1 LNTDNLKIEA
11 WLGKESLAKNDEP
24 QIESAPKQHLKR
36 ETRQEGGIMNTE
48 FLCIIPVDPKYVPT
62 ADGRESALAA
72 FTKMLPMA
80 DSVDAIEHKEIR
92 FIDAGMKFE
101 LVLCP
106 FCDSELD
113 QIWWGDAM
121 STAQRSAFENL
132 AVRLPCCDLPSTLN
146 NLNYK
151 MPSGFARF
159 LLQAREPKLGRY
171 LTVDGLQTLESILDT
186 PLKQIWAQHRNR
198 EHDQAR
204 KYRSEAHVAGSG
216 RR

>member
-1 LNTDNLKIEA
+1 
-11 WLGKESLAKNDEP
+11 
-24 QIESAPKQHLKR
+24 
-36 ETRQEGGIMNTE
+36 MNTE
-48 FLCIIPVDPKYVPT
+48 YLCIIPANPQYVPT
-62 ADGRESALAA
+62 VDGQESALAA

-80 DSVDAIEHKEIR
+80 ESVDVVVHKEIR

-101 LVLCP
+101 LVSCPLCE
-106 FCDSELD
+106 SELD

-121 STAQRSAFENL
+121 NTAQRSSFEKL
-132 AVRLPCCDLPSTLN
+132 DIRLPCCDAPSTLN

-171 LTVDGLQTLESILDT
+171 LTVDKLQALESILGT

-198 EHDQAR
+198 EQDQVR
-204 KYRSEAHVAGSG
+204 VYRSTAGA
-216 RR
+216 RRR

>member
-1 LNTDNLKIEA
+1 MT
-11 WLGKESLAKNDEP
+11 
-24 QIESAPKQHLKR
+24 IES
-36 ETRQEGGIMNTE
+36 
-48 FLCIIPVDPKYVPT
+48 LCIIPVNPKYVPT
-62 ADGRESALAA
+62 ADGRESSLAA

-80 DSVDAIEHKEIR
+80 ESVDAVVHKEVR

-101 LVLCP
+101 LVMCP
-106 FCDSELD
+106 LCDSELD

-121 STAQRSAFENL
+121 NTAQRSSFENL
-132 AVRLPCCDLPSTLN
+132 AVKLPCCDASSTLN

-171 LTVDGLQTLESILDT
+171 LTVDKLQTLESILGT

-198 EHDQAR
+198 EQDQVR
-204 KYRSEAHVAGSG
+204 VYRAAATATGSG

>member
-1 LNTDNLKIEA
+1 MTI
-11 WLGKESLAKNDEP
+11 
-24 QIESAPKQHLKR
+24 
-36 ETRQEGGIMNTE
+36 E
-48 FLCIIPVDPKYVPT
+48 FLCIIPVNPKYVPT
-62 ADGRESALAA
+62 ADGRESSLAA

-80 DSVDAIEHKEIR
+80 ESVDAVVHKEIR

-106 FCDSELD
+106 LCGSELD

-121 STAQRSAFENL
+121 NTAQRSSFENL
-132 AVRLPCCDLPSTLN
+132 AVKLPCCDAPSTLN

-171 LTVDGLQTLESILDT
+171 LTVDKLQTLESILGT
-186 PLKQIWAQHRNR
+186 TLKQIWAQHRNR
-198 EHDQAR
+198 EQDQVR
-204 KYRSEAHVAGSG
+204 VYRTAAAGSG